1 MANHASANKQYVAS
15 SATQERQDMKVT
27 RQQIRKIIKEA
38 MLVTEGTLYVDRHD
52 YGVSIEDDDD
62 NYITIGEMI
71 VDLIDSNDTDIFQA
85 PQGVDEAALQKLI
98 SKHEAGVQ
106 GGMERWD
113 SDVFGNY
120 YNVDVDR
127 VIRLYARLKNHDIKE
142 TSGQEDEYEDDGTN
156 DFEEYYS

>member
-1 MANHASANKQYVAS
+1 MKITRKQLRS
-15 SATQERQDMKVT
+15 
-27 RQQIRKIIKEA
+27 IIKEA
-38 MLVTEGTLYVDRHD
+38 TRVTEGVLYVDRHD
-52 YGVSIEDDDD
+52 YGISVEDDDD
-62 NYITIGEMI
+62 NYITIGEMVI
-71 VDLIDSNDTDIFQA
+71 DLIGSGDTDIFQA
-85 PQGVDEAALQKLI
+85 AQGVDEEALQKLV

-127 VIRLYARLKNHDIKE
+127 VIRLYARLKNHSIEELK
-142 TSGQEDEYEDDGTN
+142 DEELEDDGTN

>member
-1 MANHASANKQYVAS
+1 MKIARKQLRS
-15 SATQERQDMKVT
+15 
-27 RQQIRKIIKEA
+27 IIKEA
-38 MLVTEGTLYVDRHD
+38 TRVTEGVLYVDRHD
-52 YGVSIEDDDD
+52 YGISVEDDDD
-62 NYITIGEMI
+62 NYITIGEMVI
-71 VDLIDSNDTDIFQA
+71 DLIGSGDTDIFQA
-85 PQGVDEAALQKLI
+85 AQGVDEEALQKLV

-127 VIRLYARLKNHDIKE
+127 VIRLYARLKNHSIEELK
-142 TSGQEDEYEDDGTN
+142 DEEPEDDGTN

>member
-1 MANHASANKQYVAS
+1 MKITRKQLRS
-15 SATQERQDMKVT
+15 
-27 RQQIRKIIKEA
+27 IIKEA
-38 MLVTEGTLYVDRHD
+38 TRVTEGVLYVDRHD
-52 YGVSIEDDDD
+52 YGISVEDDDD
-62 NYITIGEMI
+62 NYITIGEMVI
-71 VDLIDSNDTDIFQA
+71 DLIGSGDTDIFQA
-85 PQGVDEAALQKLI
+85 AQGVDEEALQKLV

-127 VIRLYARLKNHDIKE
+127 VIRLYARLKNHSIEELK
-142 TSGQEDEYEDDGTN
+142 DEEPEDDGTN

>member
-1 MANHASANKQYVAS
+1 MKITRKQLRS
-15 SATQERQDMKVT
+15 
-27 RQQIRKIIKEA
+27 IIKEA
-38 MLVTEGTLYVDRHD
+38 TRVTEGVLYVDRHD
-52 YGVSIEDDDD
+52 YGISIEDDDD
-62 NYITIGEMI
+62 NYITIGEMVI
-71 VDLIDSNDTDIFQA
+71 DLIGSGDTDIFQA
-85 PQGVDEAALQKLI
+85 AQGVDEEALQKLV

-127 VIRLYARLKNHDIKE
+127 VIRLYARLKNHSIEELK
-142 TSGQEDEYEDDGTN
+142 DEEPEDDGTN

>member
-1 MANHASANKQYVAS
+1 MTRLKQQSPASDRGYTA
-15 SATQERQDMKVT
+15 MKIT
-27 RQQIRKIIKEA
+27 RRQIRRIIKEA
-38 MLVTEGTLYVDRHD
+38 ARVTEGVLYVDRHD
-52 YGVSIEDDDD
+52 YGVSVEDDND
-62 NYITIGEMI
+62 NYITIGEMVI
-71 VDLIDSNDTDIFQA
+71 DLIGSGDTDIFQA
-85 PQGVDEAALQKLI
+85 AQGVDEKALQKLV

-127 VIRLYARLKNHDIKE
+127 VIRLYARLKNHSIKE
-142 TSGQEDEYEDDGTN
+142 LKDEEPEDDGTN

>member
-1 MANHASANKQYVAS
+1 
-15 SATQERQDMKVT
+15 MKIT
-27 RQQIRKIIKEA
+27 RRQIRRIIKEA
-38 MLVTEGTLYVDRHD
+38 ARVTEGVLYVDRHD
-52 YGVSIEDDDD
+52 YGVSVEDDND
-62 NYITIGEMI
+62 NYITIGEMVI
-71 VDLIDSNDTDIFQA
+71 DLIGSGDTDIFQA
-85 PQGVDEAALQKLI
+85 AQGVDEKALQKLV

-127 VIRLYARLKNHDIKE
+127 VIRLYARLKNHSIKE
-142 TSGQEDEYEDDGTN
+142 LKDEEPEDDGTN